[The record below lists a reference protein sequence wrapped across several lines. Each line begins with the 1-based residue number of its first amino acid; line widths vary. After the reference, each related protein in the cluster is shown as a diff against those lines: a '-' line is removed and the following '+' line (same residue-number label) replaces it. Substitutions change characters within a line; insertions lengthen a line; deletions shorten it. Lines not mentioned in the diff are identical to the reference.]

1 MLKLNKQLMNK
12 STIKFLTDFGPLL
25 VFFIVYYKGGGG
37 LKLAIIYLILA
48 PLISLVIIFFM
59 EKKIPM
65 VPLVSCVIIV
75 LFGGLTIYLDN
86 PIFIYI
92 KPTIINL
99 AFAIILI
106 SGKYLLIIFKLL
118 DPIMPVEPNMFN
130 VFIINQNNKLNK
142 NNHITTVIK
151 LSNLS
156 KNPPCPGK
164 NSLEF
169 FKLHFLLNN
178 DSITSPIKAES
189 NNNKI

>member
-48 PLISLVIIFFM
+48 TLISLVIIFFM

-65 VPLVSCVIIV
+65 VPLVSCIIIV
-75 LFGGLTIYLDN
+75 FFGGLTIYLDN
-86 PIFIYI
+86 PIYIYI

-106 SGKYLLIIFKLL
+106 SGKYIFKKNLL
-118 DPIMPVEPNMFN
+118 KIF
-130 VFIINQNNKLNK
+130 FQNKLKLTEEGWSLFTNRWAYFFIFLAIVNEAVWRTQTESFWVSFKVWGLLSATLIFTLSQMSFLNK
-142 NNHITTVIK
+142 H
-151 LSNLS
+151 
-156 KNPPCPGK
+156 
-164 NSLEF
+164 
-169 FKLHFLLNN
+169 
-178 DSITSPIKAES
+178 KAE
-189 NNNKI
+189 

>member
-48 PLISLVIIFFM
+48 TLISLVIIFFM

-65 VPLVSCVIIV
+65 VPLASCVIIV
-75 LFGGLTIYLDN
+75 FFGGLTIYLDN

-99 AFAIILI
+99 MFAIILI
-106 SGKYLLIIFKLL
+106 SGKYIFKKNLL
-118 DPIMPVEPNMFN
+118 KIF
-130 VFIINQNNKLNK
+130 FQNKLKLTEEGWSLFTNRWAYFFIFLAIVNEAVWRTQTESFWVSFKVWGLLSATLIFTLSQMSFLNK
-142 NNHITTVIK
+142 H
-151 LSNLS
+151 
-156 KNPPCPGK
+156 
-164 NSLEF
+164 
-169 FKLHFLLNN
+169 
-178 DSITSPIKAES
+178 KAE
-189 NNNKI
+189 

>member
-48 PLISLVIIFFM
+48 TLISLVIIFFM

-65 VPLVSCVIIV
+65 VPLVSCIIIV
-75 LFGGLTIYLDN
+75 FFGGLTIYLDN

-106 SGKYLLIIFKLL
+106 SGKYIFKKNLL
-118 DPIMPVEPNMFN
+118 KIF
-130 VFIINQNNKLNK
+130 FQNKLKLTEEGWSLFTNRWAYFFIFLAIVNEVVWRTQTESFWVSFKVWGLLSATLIFTLSQMSFLNK
-142 NNHITTVIK
+142 H
-151 LSNLS
+151 
-156 KNPPCPGK
+156 
-164 NSLEF
+164 
-169 FKLHFLLNN
+169 
-178 DSITSPIKAES
+178 KAE
-189 NNNKI
+189 

>member
-48 PLISLVIIFFM
+48 TLISLVIIFFM

-65 VPLVSCVIIV
+65 VPLVSCIIIV
-75 LFGGLTIYLDN
+75 FFGGLTIYLDN

-99 AFAIILI
+99 MFAIILI
-106 SGKYLLIIFKLL
+106 SGKYIFKKNLL
-118 DPIMPVEPNMFN
+118 KIF
-130 VFIINQNNKLNK
+130 FQNKLKLTEEGWSLFTNRWAYFFIFLAIVNEVVWRTQTESFWVSFKVWGLLSATLIFTLSQMSFLNK
-142 NNHITTVIK
+142 H
-151 LSNLS
+151 
-156 KNPPCPGK
+156 
-164 NSLEF
+164 
-169 FKLHFLLNN
+169 
-178 DSITSPIKAES
+178 KAE
-189 NNNKI
+189 

>member
-48 PLISLVIIFFM
+48 TLISLVIIFFM

-65 VPLVSCVIIV
+65 VPLVSCIIIV
-75 LFGGLTIYLDN
+75 FFGGLTIYLDN

-106 SGKYLLIIFKLL
+106 SGKYIFKKNLL
-118 DPIMPVEPNMFN
+118 KIF
-130 VFIINQNNKLNK
+130 FQNKLKLTEEGWSLFTNRWAYFFIFLAIVNEAVWRTQTESFWVSFKVWGLLSATLIFTLSQMSFLNK
-142 NNHITTVIK
+142 H
-151 LSNLS
+151 
-156 KNPPCPGK
+156 
-164 NSLEF
+164 
-169 FKLHFLLNN
+169 
-178 DSITSPIKAES
+178 KAE
-189 NNNKI
+189 